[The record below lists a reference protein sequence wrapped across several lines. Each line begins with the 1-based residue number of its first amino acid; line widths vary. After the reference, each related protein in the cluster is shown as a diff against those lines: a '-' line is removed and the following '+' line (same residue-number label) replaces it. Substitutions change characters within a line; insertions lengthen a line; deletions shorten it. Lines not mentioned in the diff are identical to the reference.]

1 MEINLDELE
10 NLSAKKITTD
20 DLNNITTA
28 VVKMNE
34 LKSNVDLLSEAL
46 ADAKREYVEYSENII
61 PSMLDT
67 VGISKFCM
75 TDGRTVKI
83 KTDYYPSIPNDNKEY
98 VYSWLEDNGYN
109 IINNQ
114 CIVDMNKKS
123 KDAEGL
129 LKALQ
134 EQGFPA
140 FLKREVN
147 SNTLKA
153 QIKRIIESGIAVPEQ
168 INVHIIRKVV
178 ID

>member
-1 MEINLDELE
+1 
-10 NLSAKKITTD
+10 
-20 DLNNITTA
+20 
-28 VVKMNE
+28 
-34 LKSNVDLLSEAL
+34 
-46 ADAKREYVEYSENII
+46 
-61 PSMLDT
+61 
-67 VGISKFCM
+67 
-75 TDGRTVKI
+75 
-83 KTDYYPSIPNDNKEY
+83 
-98 VYSWLEDNGYN
+98 
-109 IINNQ
+109 
-114 CIVDMNKKS
+114 MNKKS